1 MCIIRSGIVVFACVI
16 IEKHSQ
22 LYPIDLT
29 SGSIFLFHTVLV
41 AYSISFRPHLV
52 QMAKLMGKWGI
63 FCYSFDLCGHSNCGT
78 MLKKNT
84 KAEKHAASD
93 AEHLAAVQA
102 LFVDYLPAVRSLV
115 LALWPDF
122 DGANDI
128 IQETFLTVTRKAAD
142 FKLGSDFAAWAATI
156 ARYKVKEAWKTKH
169 RTFEAISPEVIE
181 SLMSSRPE
189 GEHRQVELAAL
200 TECMRRLSP
209 KACAIVEMRYEQSHS
224 LMEIGTRIGW
234 TAGSVHV
241 ALSRARMLL
250 RDCINSKV
258 AQSQ

>member
-1 MCIIRSGIVVFACVI
+1 
-16 IEKHSQ
+16 
-22 LYPIDLT
+22 
-29 SGSIFLFHTVLV
+29 
-41 AYSISFRPHLV
+41 
-52 QMAKLMGKWGI
+52 
-63 FCYSFDLCGHSNCGT
+63 
-78 MLKKNT
+78 MLKTNT
-84 KAEKHAASD
+84 NAGEHAATD

-128 IQETFLTVTRKAAD
+128 VQETFLTVTRKAAD

-156 ARYKVKEAWKTKH
+156 ARFKVKEAWKTKQ
-169 RTFEAISPEVIE
+169 RAFEAMSPEVIE
-181 SLMSSRPE
+181 SLISSMPKE
-189 GEHRQVELAAL
+189 DDRQVELAAL
-200 TECMRRLSP
+200 SECMQRLSP

-241 ALSRARMLL
+241 ALSRARLLL
-250 RDCINSKV
+250 RDCINGKV
-258 AQSQ
+258 ARSQ